1 MAPLRAPLRG
11 ARLGI
16 WPPHRTHHW
25 RPWQHRLPRILCLQ
39 FGVLITDGLPTQVLL
54 ALQVVLPQ
62 EEGQGRM

>member
-1 MAPLRAPLRG
+1 MAPLRAALRG

-16 WPPHRTHHW
+16 WPPHRTHHR

-39 FGVLITDGLPTQVLL
+39 LGVLITDGLPTQVLL

-62 EEGQGRM
+62 GEGKGRF